1 MSGRVASPTLVG
13 RVEELRTL
21 EAARVRAATTEPV
34 VVLVGGEAGV
44 GKTRLVAELMAW
56 CAADRARVLS
66 GGCVPVGGDRLP
78 YAPIVQALR
87 PLPEELGLDVTREL
101 AGPSWRELARLLPA
115 LGEPRAGPAGQAV
128 QVRLFELLLGLLARL
143 SEQSPVVLV
152 VEDLQWAD
160 QSTRDLLAFLVR
172 NLRRERI
179 LVVATYRSD
188 EPRTDRLGPWLA
200 ELDRGGPVRRLELA
214 RLDRAETVAQLV
226 GILGAVPPADLVD
239 AVFTRSEGNPFF
251 TEELLAAVQAGT
263 GALPPTL
270 RDLLRGRLQALP
282 DHAQQV
288 LAVAAVAGRPVPHR
302 LLASVAGLDDKELI
316 EALRVVVAHQL
327 LVTRP
332 GQDDYQFRHAL
343 LGEVVDVDLLP
354 GEWARLHADYA
365 RALTNQ
371 PELADA
377 APAVAAAE
385 LAVHWDAAGEPAQAL
400 PARIEAG
407 LAAER
412 AHAFAEAAR
421 HFERALVLWDR
432 VPDRDRLT
440 GLDRVDLLAHTAE
453 ATAFAGAAQPAAE
466 LLKDALGRVDPAAE
480 PVRAAVLLARLGDH
494 RRAAGDEAGALAAF
508 EQAERLLAGTPPSA
522 ERARVLAAHAY
533 ALAMSLRPEEAIRRS
548 EEASA
553 YARAVG
559 ARAEEAKAL
568 RVLAGGLAALGQPDR
583 AITLALEARAIA
595 EDMDDAETVIG
606 TYLAVTFVL
615 KLVGRERDALEKAQQ
630 GYQRAHELGLERATG
645 SFVANTLAINL
656 LDTGRWTECERLTR
670 ELLAGDRWGA
680 FNLHNALGR
689 LLSRRGEFAA
699 AREQLNLALRLSP
712 PFFSDWAWLGLAELA
727 LYEGRHDQ
735 AAAAVAQGL
744 RWCKKRDPEGTLP
757 DLSSPWYSLAL
768 RLEAE
773 RAEQAAAR
781 HAPGEVAEARRRAT
795 PVLAALDRLATARAP
810 QAHYPPVAAHL
821 QAAQAEWSRLEGR
834 SDPGRWRA
842 AAAAWERLEHPYDA
856 AYARLR
862 QAEALLAERG
872 SRLLAEQ
879 VLRSAY
885 RTAVTLGAEP
895 LRHEVE
901 LLAQRGRLDL
911 QEQADAAAAP
921 PAPPS
926 PAALLG
932 LTQREAEV
940 LALVAVGR
948 TNRQIGQA
956 LFITPKTASVHV
968 SRILAK
974 LGVTGRGEAAAIAHR
989 LGLDKP

>member
-1 MSGRVASPTLVG
+1 MGGRVASPTLVG
-13 RVEELRTL
+13 RVEELSLL
-21 EAARVRAATTEPV
+21 EAARGRAADAEPA

-44 GKTRLVAELMAW
+44 GKTRLVAELTAR
-56 CAADRARVLS
+56 CAADGTSVLA
-66 GGCVPVGGDRLP
+66 GGCVPVGGDGLP
-78 YAPIVQALR
+78 FAPIMEVLR
-87 PLPEELGLDVTREL
+87 PLPEEFGADAVREL

-115 LGEPRAGPAGQAV
+115 LGEPEVGPAGQVA
-128 QVRLFELLLGLLARL
+128 QARLFELVLGLLARL
-143 SEQSPVVLV
+143 SQQTPVILV
-152 VEDLQWAD
+152 VEDLHWAD
-160 QSTRDLLAFLVR
+160 QSTRDLLGFLVR

-179 LVVATYRSD
+179 LAVFTYRSD

-226 GILGAVPPADLVD
+226 GILGAVPATDLVD
-239 AVFTRSEGNPFF
+239 ELFGRSEGNPFF
-251 TEELLAAVQAGT
+251 TEELLAAVQARS

-270 RDLLRGRLQALP
+270 RDLLRGRVQLLP

-288 LAVAAVAGRPVPHR
+288 LAVAAVAGRQVPHR
-302 LLASVAGLDDKELI
+302 LLATVADLDDPELA
-316 EALRVVVAHQL
+316 EALRIVIAHRL

-332 GQDDYQFRHAL
+332 GEDGYQFRHAL
-343 LGEVVDVDLLP
+343 LREVVDADLLP
-354 GEWARLHADYA
+354 GERARLHADYA
-365 RALTNQ
+365 RALSNQ

-377 APAVAAAE
+377 APSVAAAE

-400 PARIEAG
+400 PATIQAG

-412 AHAFAEAAR
+412 AHAVAEAAR

-432 VPDRDRLT
+432 VPDRGRPA
-440 GLDRVDLLAHTAE
+440 GLDRVDLLARTAD
-453 ATAFAGAAQPAAE
+453 AVAFAGAAQAATE
-466 LLKDALGRVDPAAE
+466 LLEDALGRVDPAAE

-494 RRAAGDEAGALAAF
+494 RRVAGDEAGALAAF

-533 ALAMSLRPEEAIRRS
+533 ALGLGVRPEEAIGRS
-548 EEASA
+548 EEAIA
-553 YARAVG
+553 CARAVG
-559 ARAEEAKAL
+559 ARLEEAIAL
-568 RVLAGGLAALGQPDR
+568 RVLAVHLAPLGQPDR
-583 AITLALEARAIA
+583 AITLALQARAIA
-595 EDMDDAETVIG
+595 EDLDDAETVIG
-606 TYLAVTFVL
+606 TYLAVTFTL
-615 KLVGRERDALEKAQQ
+615 KLVGRQRDVLEDARK
-630 GYQRAHELGLERATG
+630 GYQRAREFGLERATG
-645 SFVANTLAINL
+645 SFVANNLANCL

-712 PFFSDWAWLGLAELA
+712 PFFGDWAWLGLGELA
-727 LYEGRHDQ
+727 LWEGRHDE
-735 AAAAVAQGL
+735 AGAAVAEGL
-744 RWCKKRDPEGTLP
+744 GWCAERDPEGILP
-757 DLSSPWYSLAL
+757 DVSSPWYSLAL

-773 RAEQAAAR
+773 RAERAAAR
-781 HAPGEVAEARRRAT
+781 QASEEVAEARRRAT
-795 PVLAALDRLATARAP
+795 PVLAALDRLASARAP
-810 QAHYPPVAAHL
+810 QARYPPVAAHL
-821 QAAQAEWSRLEGR
+821 QAAQAEQSRLEGR

-856 AYARLR
+856 AYARFR

-872 SRLLAEQ
+872 SRLEAEQ
-879 VLRSAY
+879 VLRSAHG
-885 RTAVTLGAEP
+885 TAVTLGAGP
-895 LRHEVE
+895 LRREVE

-921 PAPPS
+921 EAAPS
-926 PAALLG
+926 PATSLG

-940 LALVAVGR
+940 LALVAEGR

-956 LFITPKTASVHV
+956 LFITPKTVSVHV

-974 LGVTGRGEAAAIAHR
+974 LGVAGRGEAAAIAHR